1 VSLTQ
6 SLIVGSRIR
15 KRKYITVGERYV
27 VLALFTFMGI
37 LQEYRE
43 RSHYNKNCLL
53 YSLFYLETLP
63 LEGWYW

>member
-1 VSLTQ
+1 
-6 SLIVGSRIR
+6 
-15 KRKYITVGERYV
+15 VGERYV
-27 VLALFTFMGI
+27 VLALFIFMGI
-37 LQEYRE
+37 LKEYRE